1 MRPAAECSLLPSPYA
16 LGLFTRPLPAQG
28 RFHRDAKERF
38 SSAPERRNVR
48 RRACDSGS
56 VHWFLSSRYIWNRDC
71 SFTSYTVPDLIMPSA
86 VTMRALITCAA
97 VALSL
102 IHAVTATDYVVGS
115 PDGGW
120 DGKTN
125 YKAWSEAQTF
135 APGDTLSKSQ
145 QFSSTVYYYAAV
157 KKEVELALMH
167 ARFTAH
173 YDLHA
178 AFKYNSYHNVLEV
191 TKHAFD
197 ECITTNPVTYDTSGT
212 TTVLLT
218 MPGKRYFICG
228 GPGHCLNGMKMEIE
242 VADRPAPTTPSPPP
256 PLPPPPPPPAADHA
270 RTPQQPAPAPSSSSS
285 WAPAPAPAMVVAA
298 PPTRDP
304 HKKKHKKKGGYCPP
318 NNAPAR
324 APTVQS
330 VEADFP
336 EAMIAPMSSPP
347 PPPTSGGPAVLQR
360 GKVTVALAAG
370 LGGFLLL
377 AL

>member
-1 MRPAAECSLLPSPYA
+1 MPSPA
-16 LGLFTRPLPAQG
+16 T
-28 RFHRDAKERF
+28 
-38 SSAPERRNVR
+38 
-48 RRACDSGS
+48 
-56 VHWFLSSRYIWNRDC
+56 
-71 SFTSYTVPDLIMPSA
+71 
-86 VTMRALITCAA
+86 RALITCAA

-120 DGKTN
+120 DGRTN
-125 YKAWSEAQTF
+125 YKTWAEAQTF
-135 APGDTLSKSQ
+135 APGDTL
-145 QFSSTVYYYAAV
+145 T
-157 KKEVELALMH
+157 
-167 ARFTAH
+167 
-173 YDLHA
+173 
-178 AFKYNSYHNVLEV
+178 FKYNSYHNVLEV

-256 PLPPPPPPPAADHA
+256 PLPPPPPPAADHA
-270 RTPQQPAPAPSSSSS
+270 RTPQQPAPAPLSSSS
-285 WAPAPAPAMVVAA
+285 WAPAPAPA
-298 PPTRDP
+298 PPTRDA

-318 NNAPAR
+318 GTAPAR

-347 PPPTSGGPAVLQR
+347 PPPTSGGPAVVQR

-377 AL
+377 TLQP